1 MQSTCMNTR
10 DPNISSPK
18 LDAVVGEMGCLGRDT
33 DVSSPKLD
41 IVAGEMGA
49 LVLTHR
55 FL

>member
-1 MQSTCMNTR
+1 MNR
-10 DPNISSPK
+10 IVQAP
-18 LDAVVGEMGCLGRDT
+18 RDT